1 MRVMILGEKQSGKT
15 AIIQK
20 FKYGEII
27 PATTNIQTIEYKNTH
42 LILLDVQNT
51 DLTILTQF
59 TKVDA
64 VIIVID
70 STASDYTIWN
80 KNITDFFKTP
90 THPVYSKPLLVYANK
105 QDLPSAQTLTTIS
118 EKLELYTIS
127 LHPWFIQSACAL
139 TGDGLYEGLDFLVN
153 AYKEEKPRI
162 SF

>member
-127 LHPWFIQSACAL
+127 LHPWL
-139 TGDGLYEGLDFLVN
+139 
-153 AYKEEKPRI
+153 R
-162 SF
+162 